1 MQTFDLYRYQL
12 LPSSQQQRQLFDKL
26 LSADEIREKKNEF
39 FSDVIQK
46 LPNFDHRTSAIKHK
60 LVSHQGDLFIY
71 KIGIHKS
78 IDRDTEDF
86 NKEKIENWPNV
97 TLVINNN
104 PESQIIAISRN
115 KKAFS
120 STRSVVNLLEKAIT
134 PALNYYGLTVQIN
147 ELFEKNNFWSLIEEY
162 KGQISKVRFEMIAP
176 NMANISKYL
185 KVDLKQLNKDS
196 NCHKANI
203 ELESLPNSHLE
214 INRENELIDGCVE
227 YSSQGGG
234 DIVLK
239 INGFRHEIRTSKSIK
254 TVEIDEIT
262 VQNPSGD
269 LLTSLNNI
277 FK

>member
-1 MQTFDLYRYQL
+1 M
-12 LPSSQQQRQLFDKL
+12 
-26 LSADEIREKKNEF
+26 
-39 FSDVIQK
+39 
-46 LPNFDHRTSAIKHK
+46 
-60 LVSHQGDLFIY
+60 
-71 KIGIHKS
+71 
-78 IDRDTEDF
+78 DRDTEDF

-134 PALNYYGLTVQIN
+134 PALHYYGLTVQIN

-162 KGQISKVRFEMIAP
+162 KGQISKVRFKMIAA

-239 INGFRHEIRTSKSIK
+239 INGFRHEVRTSKSIK